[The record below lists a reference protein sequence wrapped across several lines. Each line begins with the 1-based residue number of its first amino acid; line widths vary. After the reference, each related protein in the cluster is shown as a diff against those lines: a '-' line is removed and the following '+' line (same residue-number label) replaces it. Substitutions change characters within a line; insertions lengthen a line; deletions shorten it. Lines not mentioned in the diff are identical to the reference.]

1 MPVRPPTTKGSATVA
16 RAGRMRMLLGLHVL
30 LGIYALSDVCSKY
43 AAGAGFPDVA
53 FFLFYGLMLVFLG
66 IYALGW
72 QQIIKRMP
80 LSSAFA
86 NRAVTIVWGIFWG
99 ALLFGED
106 VTPGK
111 LVGAA
116 IIMAGIVLYARADA
130 PEDGNGN
137 LNRDGARP
145 TPDEQRCEADGP
157 RTKPGDAA

>member
-1 MPVRPPTTKGSATVA
+1 
-16 RAGRMRMLLGLHVL
+16 MLLGLHVL

-43 AAGAGFPDVA
+43 AAGAGFFDVA
-53 FFLFYGLMLVFLG
+53 FFLFYGLMLAFLG

-99 ALLFGED
+99 AMLFGED

-111 LVGAA
+111 LAGAA
-116 IIMAGIVLYARADA
+116 IIMAGIVLFAHADA
-130 PEDGNGN
+130 SGGEGDK
-137 LNRDGARP
+137 
-145 TPDEQRCEADGP
+145 PDESGGGTAAPGNRRAKANGSG
-157 RTKPGDAA
+157 TKSGDVV